1 MSALLGTSIWVFIAI
16 TVVVA
21 GGAAWMTGQ
30 AIAGNWRPAWQLVP
44 YTLLL
49 GVSDRFLTYALFDGE
64 ILSTTGYAID
74 TVVIGFIAAVAFRV
88 TRVRR
93 MTAQYPWLYVPH
105 TPLTWRERDTS
116 SPPDAAAGTTRTTGA
131 VGGEPNSL
139 SCCHDNEKR
148 S

>member
-1 MSALLGTSIWVFIAI
+1 MSALLGTNIWVFIAI

-74 TVVIGFIAAVAFRV
+74 TAVIGFIAAVAFRV

-116 SPPDAAAGTTRTTGA
+116 SPPDTAAGTTRTTGA
-131 VGGEPNSL
+131 VGAEPNSL